1 MGAVEDAIDLRTHA
15 VFTWDGTGPT
25 SDIQSLH
32 RSSVYAF
39 DMPAS
44 SGTTV
49 EVRSGLSRT
58 GTMKAVRAG
67 LTLAVTEN
75 AINPIDNTVE
85 AMSLAS
91 LTYCELE
98 LDNTPAAGF
107 QVKVG
112 LRRVSADS

>member
-1 MGAVEDAIDLRTHA
+1 MGAVEDAIDLRTHV
-15 VFTWDGTGPT
+15 VFTWDGTGDT
-25 SDIQSLH
+25 SDEQNLH

-49 EVRSGLSRT
+49 VVRSSMTKG
-58 GTMKAVRAG
+58 GTKKVIRAG
-67 LTLAVTEN
+67 LTLTVTED
-75 AINPIDNTVE
+75 AINPITDTVE

-112 LRRVSADS
+112 LRRVSQDS

>member
-1 MGAVEDAIDLRTHA
+1 MGAVEDDIDLRTHA

-32 RSSVYAF
+32 RSSVHAF

-49 EVRSGLSRT
+49 EVRSGLSKT
-58 GTMKAVRAG
+58 GTMKDVRAG
-67 LTLAVTEN
+67 LTLTVTED
-75 AINPIDNTVE
+75 AINPITDSVE
-85 AMSLAS
+85 AMSLAG

-98 LDNTPAAGF
+98 LDNTPAVGY

-112 LRRVSADS
+112 LRRVSQDS